1 MDSFSDQMKTGDKV
15 RLVSFNNSV
24 GGPVELA
31 EDEDYWKLI
40 GTDGVVVSTIPPTG
54 IQSNRV
60 LIKFNEDIREIGLDC
75 HNQIENA
82 LWINRSDLAL
92 L

>member
-24 GGPVELA
+24 GGPVELT
-31 EDEDYWKLI
+31 EDEDYWRLLGK
-40 GTDGVVVSTIPPTG
+40 DGVVVSTIPPSG
-54 IQSNRV
+54 IKSNRV
-60 LIKFNEDIREIGLDC
+60 LIKFNEDIREIGLAC

-82 LWINRSDLAL
+82 LWIKRSDLAL